1 MIASPVVGQL
11 LLAGDAQGGGEVP
24 PVEVD
29 GGLHQL
35 GELVDRHPALTPRA
49 GPGDQRD
56 QAGRPPPQGGQ
67 YAEQPPRRLL
77 HGEPGDG

>member
-1 MIASPVVGQL
+1 MIASPVVGVSCSS
-11 LLAGDAQGGGEVP
+11 QGMPSGGEVP

-56 QAGRPPPQGGQ
+56 QAGRPPPQGAQ
-67 YAEQPPRRLL
+67 YAEQPPRRLP
-77 HGEPGDG
+77 HGEPGDD